1 MISFILQRDATF
13 LLLFKTFVKWI
24 FFWVKKKKNPSAV
37 RGLLTRHCWSY
48 THCNLVT
55 RSPSSARGVFPGE
68 YNVKRLLRLN
78 RGPFP
83 SLAGDLKLGGLTP
96 VLREVPRQKAWQSQ
110 GIFLHVPPTS
120 LLLSSKPCELCK
132 PHLPQGVTTTVSHKE
147 K

>member
-1 MISFILQRDATF
+1 MISFILQRDAIF

-24 FFWVKKKKNPSAV
+24 FFWVKKKKKNPPAV
-37 RGLLTRHCWSY
+37 RGLLTRRCWSY

-83 SLAGDLKLGGLTP
+83 RLASGLKLGGAHP
-96 VLREVPRQKAWQSQ
+96 SSQ
-110 GIFLHVPPTS
+110 GGPQTEGMAESGDIFACAT
-120 LLLSSKPCELCK
+120 
-132 PHLPQGVTTTVSHKE
+132 HKSAF
-147 K
+147 KFKAL